1 MKSIFIC
8 FLSAFESS
16 LHSISLQ
23 TEIAKRLNVICAQ
36 LIPFLSQEV
45 RWDQHTL
52 SPTATHHDTH
62 TCHVAFRRSVID
74 NSLTCALT
82 HTISL
87 FLFLTHMQSHFFFFF
102 LFSSHISSRFHI
114 VSHSDASGKP
124 IVILVNP
131 LPQKRLRFA
140 QSFSWPEEKQ
150 PPPPALSVCIHTK
163 CSGVCVCVSVYTH
176 TRKWKLHSTQRHT
189 RVAICLVLLLVC
201 LSLTAIFLTSFH
213 STSSRWSRPW
223 SAPNRWLWGS
233 WMRR

>member
-1 MKSIFIC
+1 MEFIVKDEISFIC

-82 HTISL
+82 HTLSL
-87 FLFLTHMQSHFFFFF
+87 FLFLTHMQSHFFFF
-102 LFSSHISSRFHI
+102 LSHISSRFHI

-150 PPPPALSVCIHTK
+150 LPPPVLSVCIHTK
-163 CSGVCVCVSVYTH
+163 CSGVCV
-176 TRKWKLHSTQRHT
+176 
-189 RVAICLVLLLVC
+189 
-201 LSLTAIFLTSFH
+201 
-213 STSSRWSRPW
+213 
-223 SAPNRWLWGS
+223 
-233 WMRR
+233 

>member
-1 MKSIFIC
+1 MEFIVKDEISFIC

-82 HTISL
+82 HTHYRS
-87 FLFLTHMQSHFFFFF
+87 FCFSHTCNHTFFFFF
-102 LFSSHISSRFHI
+102 LSHISSRFHI
-114 VSHSDASGKP
+114 VSHSNASGKP

-150 PPPPALSVCIHTK
+150 LPPPVLSVCIHTK
-163 CSGVCVCVSVYTH
+163 CSGVCV
-176 TRKWKLHSTQRHT
+176 
-189 RVAICLVLLLVC
+189 
-201 LSLTAIFLTSFH
+201 
-213 STSSRWSRPW
+213 
-223 SAPNRWLWGS
+223 
-233 WMRR
+233 

>member
-87 FLFLTHMQSHFFFFF
+87 FLFLTHMQSHFFFFLSLF
-102 LFSSHISSRFHI
+102 LSYFLTL
-114 VSHSDASGKP
+114 SHSFSFWCLWEAYCYSCKP
-124 IVILVNP
+124 TSTKTLT
-131 LPQKRLRFA
+131 
-140 QSFSWPEEKQ
+140 
-150 PPPPALSVCIHTK
+150 VCPKLFLTRRKTTSPSCFK
-163 CSGVCVCVSVYTH
+163 CVYSYKMQRCLCVCKRVHTHQKMKIAQYTKTH
-176 TRKWKLHSTQRHT
+176 
-189 RVAICLVLLLVC
+189 
-201 LSLTAIFLTSFH
+201 
-213 STSSRWSRPW
+213 
-223 SAPNRWLWGS
+223 
-233 WMRR
+233 